1 MIITMKT
8 KTIAHKQPYAWLE
21 EANTQKLWTGE
32 KN

>member
-1 MIITMKT
+1 MKT

-21 EANTQKLWTGE
+21 EANTHTLDENK

>member
-1 MIITMKT
+1 MKT